1 MIIPDYWDE
10 HKEKRKLSSRKQA
23 TITRFGWSDLNQ
35 DDAKR
40 HAKQRVEEAFQ
51 KLEDGQQVERR
62 EKRVSYNGSEGVPI
76 REEVIQFHDDAV
88 VSRNIYGALCIN
100 TPDVLFADIDFGENY
115 QDEIG
120 NFWAWVMIAGGLLQ
134 YLWFPNIIYEFSWNV
149 LGLELQYF
157 TATYLYEINPG
168 IIVAAL
174 GVITWV
180 AINLINARAFVDD
193 EQFAQ
198 DSAEMNIELIEDF
211 SRDHPD
217 WNMRVYRTPAG
228 LRIMVLHDVFQPN
241 DPLVEKF
248 FESVD
253 SDPQYVWMCKRQ
265 ECFRARVSPKPWRV
279 LPSTVEQKLD
289 QGVWPVAEGFIAE
302 RKSWVNQYEIASK
315 GYASCRFE
323 RHIGSDTVHE
333 KCEKLRI
340 VHDAYCKAE
349 ETGLDLA

>member
-10 HKEKRKLSSRKQA
+10 HKEKRKLASRKQA

-35 DDAKR
+35 EDAKR

-51 KLEDGQQVERR
+51 KLEDGQEVERQ

-76 REEVIQFHDDAV
+76 REEVIQFHGDAV

-100 TPDVLFADIDFGENY
+100 TPDVLFADIDFEENY
-115 QDEIG
+115 HDKIG
-120 NFWAWVMIAGGLLQ
+120 SFWAWVLIAGGLLQ
-134 YLWFPNIIYEFSWNV
+134 YLWFPNLIYDFSRNF
-149 LGLELQYF
+149 LGFELQYY
-157 TATYLYEINPG
+157 TVKYLSDINSG
-168 IIVAAL
+168 IIIAVL
-174 GVITWV
+174 GAITWV

-198 DSAEMNIELIEDF
+198 NATDFNMEYIEDF
-211 SRDHPD
+211 SAKHPD
-217 WNMRVYRTPAG
+217 WNLRVYRTPAG

-241 DPLVEKF
+241 SPLVEEF
-248 FESVD
+248 FD
-253 SDPQYVWMCKRQ
+253 SILCDLQYVWMCKRQ
-265 ECFRARVSPKPWRV
+265 ECFRARVSPKPWRI
-279 LPSTVEQKLD
+279 LSSNVEQKLA
-289 QGVWPVAEGFIAE
+289 QGVWPVDDGLMAE
-302 RKSWVNQYEIASK
+302 RKRWVSQYEEASE

-340 VHDAYCKAE
+340 LHDEYCKAE
-349 ETGLDLA
+349 EPGLPLA

>member
-10 HKEKRKLSSRKQA
+10 HKEKRKLSTRKQA
-23 TITRFGWSDLNQ
+23 TITRFRWSDLNQ

-51 KLEDGQQVERR
+51 KLEDGQEVERR

-76 REEVIQFHDDAV
+76 REEVVQFHGDAV

-115 QDEIG
+115 QEEIG
-120 NFWAWVMIAGGLLQ
+120 NFWAWVLMTGGLLQ
-134 YLWFPNIIYEFSWNV
+134 YLWFPNIIYDFSWNV
-149 LGLELQYF
+149 LSFELQYF
-157 TATYLYEINPG
+157 TATYLFETNPG
-168 IIVAAL
+168 IIVAIL
-174 GVITWV
+174 GAISWIVIYV
-180 AINLINARAFVDD
+180 MNANSVIDD

-198 DSAEMNIELIEDF
+198 DATDFNMQYIEEF
-211 SRDHPD
+211 STNHPD
-217 WNMRVYRTPAG
+217 WNLRVYRTPAG

-241 DPLVEKF
+241 DPLVEEF
-248 FESVD
+248 FDSVN

-279 LPSTVEQKLD
+279 LSSDVEQKLD
-289 QGVWPVAEGFIAE
+289 QGVWPVDESFMAE
-302 RKSWVNQYEIASK
+302 RKKWVTQYEKASEE
-315 GYASCRFE
+315 YASCRFE
-323 RHIGSDTVHE
+323 RHVGSDTVHD

-340 VHDAYCKAE
+340 VHDEYCKAE
-349 ETGLDLA
+349 ETGLPLA

>member
-23 TITRFGWSDLNQ
+23 TITIFGWSDLNQ

-76 REEVIQFHDDAV
+76 REEVIQFHGDAV

-115 QDEIG
+115 QDEIR

-134 YLWFPNIIYEFSWNV
+134 YLWFPNIVYEFSWNV

-168 IIVAAL
+168 IIVAVL

-193 EQFAQ
+193 EQFAE

-302 RKSWVNQYEIASK
+302 RKSWVNQYAIASK

-323 RHIGSDTVHE
+323 RHIGSDTVHD
-333 KCEKLRI
+333 
-340 VHDAYCKAE
+340 HYCKAE
-349 ETGLDLA
+349 EPNLTLA